1 MIFLADVMDLHLQVM
16 QPRITAALA
25 DQLVVRAVLD
35 DAAALEGDD
44 AIDAADGR
52 KSVGDDEHGPALDD
66 PPHIV
71 LDDAL
76 ALVIESARRLV
87 EDQNSRIHDEG
98 AGDGDPLLLPA
109 REAAASLADDGV
121 ITFGQLQDE
130 VVRAGERGGGDDTLH
145 RHRRIGERNVVP
157 HRRVEEDVFL
167 QHDSDL
173 PAQPGNIRYGEI
185 DAIDR
190 DPPALRHIET
200 LDKLGERALARTR
213 RTDDAHHLA
222 RRYVEADVVQHL
234 GAVDAVPEGD
244 MLEDDVAAD
253 RRQCSPRGAERRFR
267 HGVEDIA
274 QPGNRQAG
282 LVEILPN
289 LRQAQHWGADATRKN
304 VEGHEL
310 PDGEAAVNDEL
321 CPVEQDCGGN
331 QLADELHG
339 LARRV
344 AEADHAEARRH
355 VTGELLLPAALHLRF
370 HRHRLERLDPGHALD
385 QECLVL
391 GAAPEFFVKTR
402 AEKRRRSRR
411 NRNVERKRAEH
422 DECQQRRVE
431 EHHREENEGEEQI
444 DDEGQGRARQ
454 EIADVLELANARDRV
469 ADPPRL
475 EIGDRQ
481 RHQVTEQPGAELDV
495 DAIGRVGENVGAQC
509 PDDRL
514 EDRDRH
520 QSDHQYLQRAHAAM
534 HEHLVDD
541 DLKEQWADQRE
552 DLQEERGDQHLGEEV
567 PILVNCAQEPS
578 DVEPARQIR
587 KRCPPSHQNDT
598 AIPYGLELGAL
609 HQLRARRER
618 TLHKNLV
625 LGHFSEHDKA
635 AVVQGRNS
643 WQGCFGKARPI

>member
-16 QPRITAALA
+16 QLRITAALA

-44 AIDAADGR
+44 AIDTADGR
-52 KSVGDDEHGPALDD
+52 KAVGDDEHGPTLDD

-121 ITFGQLQDE
+121 ITFGQFQDE

-145 RHRRIGERNVVP
+145 RHRRIGERNIVA
-157 HRRVEEDVFL
+157 HRGVEQHVFL

-222 RRYVEADVVQHL
+222 RRYVEADVVPHL

-244 MLEDDVAAD
+244 MLEDDVDAD

-321 CPVEQDCGGN
+321 CPVDPF
-331 QLADELHG
+331 
-339 LARRV
+339 RV
-344 AEADHAEARRH
+344 
-355 VTGELLLPAALHLRF
+355 L
-370 HRHRLERLDPGHALD
+370 
-385 QECLVL
+385 
-391 GAAPEFFVKTR
+391 
-402 AEKRRRSRR
+402 RRSDRSCGPVR
-411 NRNVERKRAEH
+411 LTGDIAPTLGVRVGSNRLR
-422 DECQQRRVE
+422 
-431 EHHREENEGEEQI
+431 
-444 DDEGQGRARQ
+444 QGSEVMRTAMIRLGVAVV
-454 EIADVLELANARDRV
+454 IVIGAGLSTR
-469 ADPPRL
+469 ADPPAL
-475 EIGDRQ
+475 LSAC
-481 RHQVTEQPGAELDV
+481 AEVIQKGQWDE
-495 DAIGRVGENVGAQC
+495 AIA
-509 PDDRL
+509 
-514 EDRDRH
+514 
-520 QSDHQYLQRAHAAM
+520 
-534 HEHLVDD
+534 
-541 DLKEQWADQRE
+541 
-552 DLQEERGDQHLGEEV
+552 
-567 PILVNCAQEPS
+567 
-578 DVEPARQIR
+578 
-587 KRCPPSHQNDT
+587 
-598 AIPYGLELGAL
+598 
-609 HQLRARRER
+609 
-618 TLHKNLV
+618 
-625 LGHFSEHDKA
+625 
-635 AVVQGRNS
+635 
-643 WQGCFGKARPI
+643 